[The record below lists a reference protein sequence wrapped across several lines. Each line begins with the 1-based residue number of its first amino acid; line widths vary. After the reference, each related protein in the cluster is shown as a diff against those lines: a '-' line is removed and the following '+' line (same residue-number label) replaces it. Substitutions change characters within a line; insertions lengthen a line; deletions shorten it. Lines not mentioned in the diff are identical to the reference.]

1 MARKTKEEAL
11 ATRAS
16 ILDAAEM
23 LFHRQGVSRTS
34 LHEIA
39 AAAGVTRGAVYW
51 HFKEKADVFTQ
62 MMDRVCLPVEEGGAA
77 LMADAGLVG
86 LRTHL
91 DEVFA
96 LVTHDEQARRVLE
109 IATQKVEYVDELL
122 AVRSRH
128 LEVRDGH
135 VARLAELLEKAQAQG
150 EVPRQ
155 RPARELALGLHAVV
169 DGLLHNW
176 LLDPSAFDLQR
187 VGRMTVAVYL
197 AGLADAQACSAA

>member
-16 ILDAAEM
+16 ILDAAEL

-34 LHEIA
+34 LHDIA

-51 HFKEKADVFTQ
+51 HFKDKADVFTQ

-77 LMADAGLVG
+77 WMADAGLVG

-96 LVTHDEQARRVLE
+96 LVTHDEQAA
-109 IATQKVEYVDELL
+109 AT
-122 AVRSRH
+122 A
-128 LEVRDGH
+128 
-135 VARLAELLEKAQAQG
+135 A
-150 EVPRQ
+150 
-155 RPARELALGLHAVV
+155 RPAPATRSS
-169 DGLLHNW
+169 
-176 LLDPSAFDLQR
+176 SAPACMRRRCR
-187 VGRMTVAVYL
+187 VGRGARVDGPREGAFEVL
-197 AGLADAQACSAA
+197 QCAHRDSSSAARSRFSPRDTRWRTSCSLTARSVAISS

>member
-16 ILDAAEM
+16 ILDAAEL

-34 LHEIA
+34 LHYIA

-51 HFKEKADVFTQ
+51 HFKDKADVFTQ

-135 VARLAELLEKAQAQG
+135 VARLAELLEEAQAQG